1 MSMTIINNG
10 PSINETQLHSM
21 LTGDLK
27 GATKLDGW
35 EAFKNF
41 FIKLLNHL
49 PGISLEDKETALRDI
64 YNKIYNTENA
74 SLLNENTKSIE
85 PIWNALDK
93 LIHMMQK
100 DKVQTMIFDIQNP
113 NDVHCV
119 PDSQQSNEIRVKI
132 TIDGHSLADI
142 SCSSTPLNNDM
153 LNNILTNYMA
163 VKTDD
168 GGNTSNSVYQF
179 NPDILNIEENTVSF
193 APAAKTA
200 NNYDFNIAKEI
211 DKCRSFLAENIPE
224 NINTETRFT
233 DEVEQIERNQQLVS
247 ALNKLK
253 IEGDETAIV
262 RNDLID
268 KTIDKLTAH
277 LETQQ
282 TSYNEINHNFV
293 ELLVQNWMTKLEQSQ
308 PLLKTEIS
316 ADINSITKIDSRS
329 LGLFTE
335 SDYTRLNQLSEQLKV
350 VYQIADLE
358 TQMSSP
364 TERSQYF
371 SSLSK
376 ILTNITDGPLKD
388 VLVTHNQRIIVN
400 KVKKEEQESLY
411 REVFQTLTK
420 KIDYWTTQVNTQR
433 IPSTTTPTITSQLA
447 SFKNE
452 IAQQNLTQE
461 HKNLLLDKIEKL
473 IIQHETIKTIE
484 NKLNSY
490 ESQNTKAT
498 NEDLKVLIDEK
509 ESLMACA
516 RRSDIDLRISALI
529 AKNIQFDEI
538 SADLIS
544 VRNGIASVNKN
555 YAVYSDALKNR
566 LAKIEERANTLPLAE
581 DDKTP
586 MLTNIA
592 ATKEEL
598 VKIQKQDE
606 VYTQA
611 RMLLAPGTPST
622 TTPSGNWHMA
632 LSQLNLAAT
641 SLKTLPDSPRKSLL
655 KKDFSE
661 DVMSALIKLEDFCKQ
676 SPTGP
681 EKTDYMKDREKDY
694 IFLRDLVRSNKL
706 PNNTELEEN
715 ITLIK
720 HENKFK
726 STSLMQ
732 KILG

>member
-1 MSMTIINNG
+1 M
-10 PSINETQLHSM
+10 
-21 LTGDLK
+21 
-27 GATKLDGW
+27 
-35 EAFKNF
+35 
-41 FIKLLNHL
+41 
-49 PGISLEDKETALRDI
+49 
-64 YNKIYNTENA
+64 
-74 SLLNENTKSIE
+74 
-85 PIWNALDK
+85 
-93 LIHMMQK
+93 
-100 DKVQTMIFDIQNP
+100 
-113 NDVHCV
+113 
-119 PDSQQSNEIRVKI
+119 
-132 TIDGHSLADI
+132 
-142 SCSSTPLNNDM
+142 
-153 LNNILTNYMA
+153 
-163 VKTDD
+163 
-168 GGNTSNSVYQF
+168 
-179 NPDILNIEENTVSF
+179 
-193 APAAKTA
+193 
-200 NNYDFNIAKEI
+200 
-211 DKCRSFLAENIPE
+211 
-224 NINTETRFT
+224 
-233 DEVEQIERNQQLVS
+233 
-247 ALNKLK
+247 
-253 IEGDETAIV
+253 
-262 RNDLID
+262 
-268 KTIDKLTAH
+268 
-277 LETQQ
+277 
-282 TSYNEINHNFV
+282 
-293 ELLVQNWMTKLEQSQ
+293 
-308 PLLKTEIS
+308 
-316 ADINSITKIDSRS
+316 
-329 LGLFTE
+329 
-335 SDYTRLNQLSEQLKV
+335 
-350 VYQIADLE
+350 
-358 TQMSSP
+358 
-364 TERSQYF
+364 
-371 SSLSK
+371 
-376 ILTNITDGPLKD
+376 
-388 VLVTHNQRIIVN
+388 
-400 KVKKEEQESLY
+400 
-411 REVFQTLTK
+411 
-420 KIDYWTTQVNTQR
+420 
-433 IPSTTTPTITSQLA
+433 
-447 SFKNE
+447 
-452 IAQQNLTQE
+452 
-461 HKNLLLDKIEKL
+461 LLDKIEKL

-529 AKNIQFDEI
+529 EKNIQFDEI

-661 DVMSALIKLEDFCKQ
+661 DVMSALIKLDDFCKQ

-706 PNNTELEEN
+706 SNNTELEKN

-720 HENKFK
+720 NNNKFK
-726 STSLMQ
+726 STPFIQ